1 MWLAGQ
7 AGYLCFV
14 VPQLD
19 TEISPPF
26 ALHVGAGAGED
37 HGPGRRLLKSFAGPS
52 ASTVR
57 RRAWMEESLSRHE
70 TKSHSTYGFR
80 ERHSRTRCRWR
91 ERADGRSVGVLCRRR
106 VRLRAFVMP
115 SSPLSYQGAR
125 RKGASKLVFWKMPN
139 PCSQA

>member
-26 ALHVGAGAGED
+26 ALHVGAGED

-57 RRAWMEESLSRHE
+57 RRAWS
-70 TKSHSTYGFR
+70 
-80 ERHSRTRCRWR
+80 RCRDTR
-91 ERADGRSVGVLCRRR
+91 PRAIPRTVSESVTHARVAVGVNEQTVGRCAVPTASPAPGLCHAELTPVVSGGKTKR
-106 VRLRAFVMP
+106 
-115 SSPLSYQGAR
+115 SE
-125 RKGASKLVFWKMPN
+125 
-139 PCSQA
+139 

>member
-57 RRAWMEESLSRHE
+57 RPGMESLSRHE
-70 TKSHSTYGFR
+70 T
-80 ERHSRTRCRWR
+80 
-91 ERADGRSVGVLCRRR
+91 
-106 VRLRAFVMP
+106 
-115 SSPLSYQGAR
+115 
-125 RKGASKLVFWKMPN
+125 
-139 PCSQA
+139 